1 MSSHSEST
9 TAGQFIPDTNP
20 ESIAQRKGIWNVFYI
35 LLAITAF
42 EFAIAFAKGPF
53 GIPKTLVIVVFVT
66 LTLVK
71 AFYIVA
77 EFMHLKHE
85 AKALIMSVVIPIVF
99 IVWFITAM
107 LTEGAHILLKW
118 FVAN

>member
-1 MSSHSEST
+1 MSSHSESSV
-9 TAGQFIPDTNP
+9 AAQYVPDTNP
-20 ESIAQRKGIWNVFYI
+20 ESIAHRKTIWATFYI

-42 EFAIAFAKGPF
+42 EFLIAFVKGPM

-85 AKALIMSVVIPIVF
+85 AKSLILSIVIPIVF
-99 IVWFITAM
+99 IIWFITAM
-107 LTEGAHILLKW
+107 LTEGGHILTNLFGK
-118 FVAN
+118 

>member
-1 MSSHSEST
+1 MHTQPILSKE
-9 TAGQFIPDTNP
+9 APFIPDTNP
-20 ESIAQRKGIWNVFYI
+20 ESVAHRKTIWATFYI

-42 EFAIAFAKGPF
+42 EFLIAFVKGPL
-53 GIPKTLVIVVFVT
+53 GLPKTLVLVVFIT

-85 AKALIMSVVIPIVF
+85 AKALILSIVIPIVF
-99 IVWFITAM
+99 IIWFITAM
-107 LTEGAHILLKW
+107 LTEGGHILINLFGK
-118 FVAN
+118 

>member
-1 MSSHSEST
+1 MAHLAEST
-9 TAGQFIPDTNP
+9 PSVQVISADTP
-20 ESIAQRKGIWNVFYI
+20 ESVAHRKTIWNTFYI

-42 EFAIAFAKGPF
+42 EFLIAFLKGPV
-53 GIPKTLVIVVFVT
+53 GMSKLLVIVIFVT

-85 AKALIMSVVIPIVF
+85 VKGLILSIVIPVLF
-99 IVWFITAM
+99 IVWLLVAL
-107 LTEGAHILLKW
+107 LTEGGSMITRW
-118 FVAN
+118 FH

>member
-1 MSSHSEST
+1 MSHSFAHEPEVVVISDQT
-9 TAGQFIPDTNP
+9 P
-20 ESIAQRKGIWNVFYI
+20 ESVAHRKTIWNTFYI

-42 EFAIAFAKGPF
+42 EFLIAFTKGPI
-53 GIPKTLVIVVFVT
+53 GLSKLLVIIIFVT

-85 AKALIMSVVIPIVF
+85 AKGLIISIVVPILFIIWLLTAL
-99 IVWFITAM
+99 
-107 LTEGAHILLKW
+107 LTEGGAMITRW
-118 FVAN
+118 FH

>member
-1 MSSHSEST
+1 MSHSHDNHSNPVVIS
-9 TAGQFIPDTNP
+9 ADSP
-20 ESIAQRKGIWNVFYI
+20 ESVAHRKTIWTTFYI

-42 EFAIAFAKGPF
+42 EFLIAFIKGPM
-53 GIPKTLVIVVFVT
+53 GLGKTLVIVVFVT

-85 AKALIMSVVIPIVF
+85 AKGLIAAIVVPILF
-99 IVWFITAM
+99 IIWLITAL
-107 LTEGAHILLKW
+107 LTEGNSILSKW
-118 FVAN
+118 F

>member
-1 MSSHSEST
+1 MSSSQSTSLESVVISDQT
-9 TAGQFIPDTNP
+9 PD
-20 ESIAQRKGIWNVFYI
+20 SIAQRKTIWITFYI

-42 EFAIAFAKGPF
+42 EFVIAFVKGPA
-53 GIPKTLVIVVFVT
+53 GLPKLLVITVFVT

-85 AKALIMSVVIPIVF
+85 AKGLIMSVVIPITF
-99 IVWFITAM
+99 IIWLLVAL
-107 LTEGAHILLKW
+107 LTEGGSMITRW
-118 FVAN
+118 FH

>member
-1 MSSHSEST
+1 MSSHTESPSI
-9 TAGQFIPDTNP
+9 GQYIPASSP
-20 ESIAQRKGIWNVFYI
+20 SSIAHRKTIWVTFYI

-42 EFAIAFAKGPF
+42 EFLIAFVKGPI
-53 GIPKTLVIVVFVT
+53 GLPKTLVLVVFVT

-85 AKALIMSVVIPIVF
+85 AKALILSIVIPIVF
-99 IVWFITAM
+99 IIWFITAM
-107 LTEGAHILLKW
+107 LTEGGHILTNLFGK
-118 FVAN
+118 

>member
-1 MSSHSEST
+1 MSNSQESLSNSVVISENT
-9 TAGQFIPDTNP
+9 P
-20 ESIAQRKGIWNVFYI
+20 ESIAHRKTIWITFYI

-42 EFAIAFAKGPF
+42 EFLIAFIKGPL
-53 GIPKTLVIVVFVT
+53 GLSKTLVVVIFVT

-85 AKALIMSVVIPIVF
+85 AKGLIAAIVIPVTF
-99 IVWFITAM
+99 IIWLIAAL
-107 LTEGAHILLKW
+107 LTEGSSILTKW
-118 FVAN
+118 F

>member
-1 MSSHSEST
+1 MSSSHSAIIESVVISDQT
-9 TAGQFIPDTNP
+9 P
-20 ESIAQRKGIWNVFYI
+20 ESIAQRKTIWVTFYI

-42 EFAIAFAKGPF
+42 EFVIAFLKGPM
-53 GIPKTLVIVVFVT
+53 GMPKLLVITIFVT

-85 AKALIMSVVIPIVF
+85 AKGLIMSIVVPITF
-99 IVWFITAM
+99 IVWLLVAL
-107 LTEGAHILLKW
+107 LTEGGAMITRW
-118 FVAN
+118 FH